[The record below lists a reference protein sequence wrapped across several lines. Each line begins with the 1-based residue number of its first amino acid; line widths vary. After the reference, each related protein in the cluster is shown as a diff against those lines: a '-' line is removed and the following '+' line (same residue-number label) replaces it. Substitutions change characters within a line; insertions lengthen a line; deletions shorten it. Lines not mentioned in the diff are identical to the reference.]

1 MSAKDRFA
9 EFRQERESADKG
21 HTSRSSANRP
31 VNFGDYEKSLTR
43 IQELLQKHELAHEF
57 KNKNGESIF
66 ELQRC
71 PENEQHSR
79 GEAFVKVSSAGD
91 VTAGCQHNSCK
102 SLSVSGKS
110 LSVSRKLVMLFEC
123 LCQGERGVV
132 SLPSNIF
139 ECRCICLAKLREI
152 SERLQQVL
160 ERLSQNL

>member
-43 IQELLQKHELAHEF
+43 IQELLQKHELEHEF

-102 SLSVSGKS
+102 WGFPSFFKKLEGSWPSGPQGP
-110 LSVSRKLVMLFEC
+110 VFETPVD
-123 LCQGERGVV
+123 GPAG
-132 SLPSNIF
+132 
-139 ECRCICLAKLREI
+139 
-152 SERLQQVL
+152 
-160 ERLSQNL
+160 